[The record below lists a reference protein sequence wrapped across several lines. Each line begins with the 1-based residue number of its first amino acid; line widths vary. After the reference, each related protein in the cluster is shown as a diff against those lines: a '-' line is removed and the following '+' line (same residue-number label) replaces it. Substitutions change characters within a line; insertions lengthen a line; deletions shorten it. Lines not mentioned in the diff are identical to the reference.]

1 MDGEGRGG
9 IGGRCGGGRG
19 EGHQQ
24 EVPTDNICDLPDLA
38 VRKQI
43 STLYV
48 ITFLFSLQVNIE
60 RDFNLKELKKA
71 AEEKGKLKEKNAKKD
86 KDKAD

>member
-1 MDGEGRGG
+1 MEG
-9 IGGRCGGGRG
+9 GGGRR

-24 EVPTDNICDLPDLA
+24 EVPTGNICDLPDLA